1 MYHYSS
7 LGGDNMTYNPK
18 LDMFNRNILSS
29 GTDVVINGEVVRVLV
44 VDKNVQNL
52 STNAKE
58 CYVPLDK
65 QVVRGTVAI
74 IDNEKYFI
82 TNVVKHDTYFKC
94 LLQRYTHVMKVK
106 YPNYPLMQY
115 DVIVDNTMQSTVSG
129 GAITDM
135 RVGECIIY
143 LKKDDLLQNGT
154 RFYLFNTIYEIISL
168 VWECDDLYK
177 CFCKIGQKKE
187 QDNDITQVADNS
199 HITPPK
205 QEFIINAT
213 SGANGTI
220 SPTGEVKVEEGT
232 NATFTFTPNSGY
244 ELDTVTV
251 DGNVMTISDNKYTF
265 TNVVANHTISITFK
279 EVVVVQDAIVGESD
293 MWMDLEEIY
302 TITNK
307 NNQPC
312 TWTVSESRVKILS
325 QTNRSVELLCDYTSS
340 LNYKTFTLTATYG
353 NVVLTKEIRLIN

>member
-1 MYHYSS
+1 MP
-7 LGGDNMTYNPK
+7 YNTK
-18 LDMFNRNILSS
+18 LEMFNRNLRTS
-29 GTDVVINGEVVRVLV
+29 GTDAVINGEVVRVLV

-52 STNAKE
+52 STNTKE
-58 CYVPLDK
+58 CYVPLSTS
-65 QVVRGTVAI
+65 VVRGTVAI

-82 TNVVKHDTYFKC
+82 TNVVKCDAYFKC
-94 LLQRYTHVMKVK
+94 LLQRYTHVMKVQ
-106 YPNYPLMQY
+106 YNNYPLMQY
-115 DVIVDNTMQSTVSG
+115 DIVVDNTMQSTISSG
-129 GAITDM
+129 SITDV
-135 RVGECIIY
+135 RVGECIMY
-143 LKKDDLLQNGT
+143 VKKDDILQNGT

-199 HITPPK
+199 HITSPK

-232 NATFTFTPNSGY
+232 NTTFTFTPNSGY
-244 ELDTVTV
+244 ELDTITV
-251 DGNVMTISDNKYTF
+251 DGNVLSVVDNQYTF
-265 TNVVANHTISITFK
+265 TNVVANHTINITFK
-279 EVVVVQDAIVGESD
+279 EVVVIQDVIVGDDE
-293 MWMDLEEIY
+293 MWMDLEGEY
-302 TITNK
+302 TITNT
-307 NNQPC
+307 NDVPC

-325 QTNRSVELLCDYTSS
+325 QTNRSVKLLCDYTSS